1 MLRALGGTG
10 VPVPRVEGEHEN
22 ILLLEYVPNDSIFNM
37 PAWADVGRTLR
48 ASTTSRARATAGL
61 STFGSERSSSTIAKR
76 RIGPPFGASSAWCH
90 GAPSDRPWRERSSGW
105 LVEWLSCFPSRPSRR
120 SSTVI
125 FGAAIFSFRRG
136 SRCLDRSC
144 LLSRPRR
151 GRPCHADSV
160 RRASAAFWDSYGRLE
175 PGWEDRR
182 PVYQLFPALVH
193 LRLFGANYSS
203 MVDRLLTRIGT

>member
-48 ASTTSRARATAGL
+48 ASTTSRRELRLACRL
-61 STFGSERSSSTIAKR
+61 
-76 RIGPPFGASSAWCH
+76 
-90 GAPSDRPWRERSSGW
+90 SDRNGRARQSRNEGLAAFWGEQRLVPTARLLTVPGANGSSGW

-136 SRCLDRSC
+136 AL
-144 LLSRPRR
+144 
-151 GRPCHADSV
+151 
-160 RRASAAFWDSYGRLE
+160 AALIDPACYHGHGEVDLAMLTLFGEPPQPFWDSYGRLE

-203 MVDRLLTRIGT
+203 MVDRC